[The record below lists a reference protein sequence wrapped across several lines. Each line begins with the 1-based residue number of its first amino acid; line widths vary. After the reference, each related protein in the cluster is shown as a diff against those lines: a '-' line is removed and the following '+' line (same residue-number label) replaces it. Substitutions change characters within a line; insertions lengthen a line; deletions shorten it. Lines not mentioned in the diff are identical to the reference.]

1 VRSWRSRPTEL
12 CLIGGV
18 VATAVYFSLGRGDA
32 QNVLYDVVGVGSS
45 LAIAY
50 AVLLRRPSQPVPWL
64 LFALGNLFFALA
76 DIIFSVLVNP
86 PVPSVADVFYLL
98 GYPIVAGGL
107 VWLLYAAG
115 GTRRLGALVD
125 AGILIC
131 AFVLLQWVYVLDQI
145 VDGGGS
151 TREIAVS
158 AAYPIMD
165 IVLLAGLAGFFV
177 SAAWRTPSYLLL
189 VTSVVLLLV
198 GDEVYGVSPD
208 SYRSGDWIDATWLLS
223 YAIWA
228 AAALHP
234 SMRALSRPSR
244 RAQLRLR
251 VSPARIGM
259 LLAALLTPV
268 VVLLVQDVRGAPVE
282 IPAYVAAIFVIS
294 VFVVLRLV
302 GILRALEIIR
312 TRERSARADAE
323 QAQRLL
329 AAQNERLVEADRLK
343 DEFVALIS
351 HDLRTPLTSIMGYI
365 ELSLDDDLD
374 VPLDPERR
382 GYLEVVSRSSTR
394 LLRLV
399 DDLLFVARLLSG
411 GIDLARTHLDRTVI
425 APQSALE
432 GRARPDTRAIEL
444 LVRSDGAVP
453 IEGDRGRIFQLLDNL
468 VSNAVKFTPDG
479 GTVEIRVSRD
489 GEAILEICDTGVGFS
504 EQEAARLFE
513 RFYRTDAAVER
524 QIPGTGLGLFI
535 AHAITDAHG
544 GRISAHPREGG
555 GAVFRVR
562 LPLAESSA

>member
-1 VRSWRSRPTEL
+1 
-12 CLIGGV
+12 
-18 VATAVYFSLGRGDA
+18 
-32 QNVLYDVVGVGSS
+32 
-45 LAIAY
+45 
-50 AVLLRRPSQPVPWL
+50 
-64 LFALGNLFFALA
+64 
-76 DIIFSVLVNP
+76 
-86 PVPSVADVFYLL
+86 VF
-98 GYPIVAGGL
+98 
-107 VWLLYAAG
+107 
-115 GTRRLGALVD
+115 
-125 AGILIC
+125 
-131 AFVLLQWVYVLDQI
+131 VLDQI
-145 VDGGGS
+145 VDGGGPA
-151 TREIAVS
+151 REIAVS

-177 SAAWRTPSYLLL
+177 SAAWRTPAFLML

-234 SMRALSRPSR
+234 SMRELSRPSR
-244 RAQLRLR
+244 HAHRRLR
-251 VSPARIGM
+251 VSPTRIGM

-268 VVLLVQDVRGAPVE
+268 VVLLVQDVRGAPVQ
-282 IPAYVAAIFVIS
+282 IPAYVAALIVIS

-302 GILRALEIIR
+302 GILRALEVIR
-312 TRERSARADAE
+312 ARERSARADAE

-374 VPLDPERR
+374 VPLDSERR
-382 GYLEVVSRSSTR
+382 SYLEVVSRSSTR

-399 DDLLFVARLLSG
+399 DDLLFVARLQSG
-411 GIDLARTHLDRTVI
+411 RLDLARTQLDLNEI
-425 APQSALE
+425 ARQSAQE
-432 GRARPDTRAIEL
+432 ARARADTKAIEL
-444 LVRSDGAVP
+444 LVQSDGAVP
-453 IEGDRGRIFQLLDNL
+453 IDGDRGRIFQLLDNL

-479 GTVEIRVSRD
+479 GSVEIRVSRD
-489 GEAILEICDTGVGFS
+489 GGAILEVCDTGVGFS
-504 EQEAARLFE
+504 EEEAARVFE